1 MGSIRF
7 RPYDTEKGGWSPVS
21 FKTLERKKGRVVLCC
36 LNGYVGEIFE
46 VNHFKDIITITDSV
60 ESGFKAFACELKAA

>member
-7 RPYDTEKGGWSPVS
+7 RPYDTEGGGWSPVS

-36 LNGYVGEIFE
+36 LNGDVSEIFK
-46 VNHFKDIITITDSV
+46 VNRFKGTITDSV
-60 ESGFKAFACELKAA
+60 ESGFKAFACDLQAA